1 MPHEPMTE
9 QQIRAATVGELRVH
23 GGPIQLVDYDPSWP
37 DVFARKARRIAATL
51 GEQALKIEHVGSTAV
66 PGLPAKP
73 VIDILLVVVDS
84 AVEETYAS
92 PLEAL
97 GYVLWIQEP
106 DWYEHRMLLQRGDPA
121 IQVHVFSRGCP
132 EMERMLLFRDRLRS
146 DRADRELYE
155 QRKRE
160 LARQEW
166 TYVQNYADAKG
177 DVVEG
182 IIARAR
188 AEAHR

>member
-1 MPHEPMTE
+1 MTE

-92 PLEAL
+92 PLETL

-132 EMERMLLFRDRLRS
+132 EIERMLLFRDRLRS

>member
-132 EMERMLLFRDRLRS
+132 EIERMLLFRDRLRS